1 MHRAVCAISC
11 KFRGKRYSNSG
22 KKCYDRKAD
31 QKYVVTGTVDAYES
45 IVSYQPTEI
54 LEITSEE
61 RQQPNESD

>member
-1 MHRAVCAISC
+1 MV
-11 KFRGKRYSNSG
+11 YE
-22 KKCYDRKAD
+22 KAD